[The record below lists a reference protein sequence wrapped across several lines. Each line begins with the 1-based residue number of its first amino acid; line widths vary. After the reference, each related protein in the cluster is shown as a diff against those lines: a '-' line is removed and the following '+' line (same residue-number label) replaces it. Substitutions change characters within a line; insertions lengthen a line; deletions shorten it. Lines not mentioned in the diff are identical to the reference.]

1 MLTKELVYRFFCK
14 VHFAPSGCWEWTD
27 KEKIGIGYGR
37 MRVGDRR
44 VRAHRL
50 AWEIR
55 HGKDPGDALVL
66 HRCDNP
72 ACVRV
77 DHLFLG
83 NHDDNMADR
92 QFKGRTVKVPGS
104 KHGMAK
110 LTERDVLQIRAL
122 RSRGKL
128 HREIAAEFNVT
139 QGMISMILAGKNWTH
154 V

>member
-1 MLTKELVYRFFCK
+1 MLTKELIYRFFSK

-27 KEKIGIGYGR
+27 KEKTGIGYGR
-37 MRVGDRR
+37 MRVGKRR

-55 HGKDPGDALVL
+55 HGEDPGDALVL

-83 NHDDNMADR
+83 THDDNMADR
-92 QFKGRTVKVPGS
+92 QSKGRTVKMLGS
-104 KHGMAK
+104 RHGMAK
-110 LTERDVLQIRAL
+110 LTEQSVLEIRRL
-122 RSRGKL
+122 RRNGKR
-128 HREIAAEFNVT
+128 HREIAKSFGVSPSL
-139 QGMISMILAGKNWTH
+139 ISVILAGKNWTH